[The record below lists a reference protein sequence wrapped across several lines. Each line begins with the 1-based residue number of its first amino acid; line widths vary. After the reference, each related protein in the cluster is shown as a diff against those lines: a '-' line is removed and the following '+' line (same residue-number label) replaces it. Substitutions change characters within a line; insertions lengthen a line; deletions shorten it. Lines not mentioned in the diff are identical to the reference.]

1 MVKNKIEVRI
11 ITRDTLNFEYQ
22 KITTPGTRIIAAK
35 LDREF
40 GLPSVPIIPFVFESH
55 LKISNL
61 KYCKQAYILVPIPAE
76 TIPFN
81 NKSRFSIL
89 IIIDEAISTTIA
101 ARNVIKPKPLPI
113 LPKINWS
120 IGEVLI
126 NKIKLPSIN
135 KSSAIAAKI
144 LLYRLAKITFIF
156 LKVIGIKN
164 NAKQKAIIAF
174 GTINESLFKPGV
186 IASVMVTTARIT
198 IVAMRFLFLISNA
211 PPPF

>member
-11 ITRDTLNFEYQ
+11 TTRGTLNFEYQ
-22 KITTPGTRIIAAK
+22 KITAPGTRVIAAK

-55 LKISNL
+55 LKISSL
-61 KYCKQAYILVPIPAE
+61 KNCKQAYALVTKPAK

-89 IIIDEAISTTIA
+89 IIIDEAINITIA
-101 ARNVIKPKPLPI
+101 ERNIIKPKPLPI

-120 IGEVLI
+120 IGEVLL
-126 NKIKLPSIN
+126 NRIKLPSIN
-135 KSSAIAAKI
+135 KSSAIATKI

-186 IASVMVTTARIT
+186 MAKVIATTAKIIT
-198 IVAMRFLFLISNA
+198 TSK
-211 PPPF
+211 